1 MNNLVAIAAGGA
13 LGAVCRYGMARWV
26 QQITGLAFPAGTLTV
41 NAIGSFVMGFATV
54 WMLERSAL
62 GPGARLFLLTGVLGA
77 FTTFSAFSV
86 ETLSLVEARLTGQA
100 ALYVAVSVV
109 MCLAMAWLGMMLGR
123 QV

>member
-1 MNNLVAIAAGGA
+1 MNNVVAIAAGGA
-13 LGAVCRYGMARWV
+13 LGAVCRYGVARWV
-26 QQITGLAFPAGTLTV
+26 QQFAGWSFPAGTLTV
-41 NAIGSFVMGFATV
+41 NAVGSFVMGFATI

-86 ETLSLVEARLTGQA
+86 ETLTLLENRLTGQA
-100 ALYVAVSVV
+100 VLYVAASVV
-109 MCLAMAWLGMMLGR
+109 LCLTMAWLGMMLGR

>member
-1 MNNLVAIAAGGA
+1 MKNLVAIAAGGA